1 MRHKHIKN
9 IPLAKILR
17 NIIVLKL
24 FALVICIWIFLYL
37 CLVYFQDLSYKGRH
51 WHEACFLCW
60 GCQNSLANQQFVAK
74 DNGLYCPDCYDT
86 SFAQRCDACVN
97 TFKHG

>member
-24 FALVICIWIFLYL
+24 FALVICI
-37 CLVYFQDLSYKGRH
+37 
-51 WHEACFLCW
+51 
-60 GCQNSLANQQFVAK
+60 
-74 DNGLYCPDCYDT
+74 
-86 SFAQRCDACVN
+86 
-97 TFKHG
+97 